1 MLAQRMWELASAIK
15 IGSHLPDKDKVGSEL
30 MALGDMSRD
39 LSDEISYVP
48 RPHLRPLIRTPL
60 TRSRTLAGR
69 YTLKQTTPSPG

>member
-1 MLAQRMWELASAIK
+1 MWELASAIK

-48 RPHLRPLIRTPL
+48 LRSLIRSWKKTSNNPL
-60 TRSRTLAGR
+60 SGTRFLSLRD
-69 YTLKQTTPSPG
+69 